1 MEKRSPVLRAQAD
14 VDVTVEQARDWFL
27 SLREH
32 PERYKFD
39 THEGFQ
45 FVDGDFGE
53 VGARFKTREQFLF
66 FKLELLFELTE
77 VEESAFWFRLIAPVS
92 MGIWGRFDIIGG
104 EEKGI
109 RLSLDIGSDT
119 KAGRLM
125 LCCYPVAVL
134 IHRQIYGEISHI
146 KWSMERTFRT

>member
-1 MEKRSPVLRAQAD
+1 MRRPILSAQAD

-32 PERYKFD
+32 PERYQFD

-53 VGARFKTREQFLF
+53 IGAWFKTREQFLF

-77 VEESAFWFRLIAPVS
+77 VQESAFWFRLIRPVS
-92 MGIWGRFDIIGG
+92 MGIWGRFDIAGGG
-104 EEKGI
+104 ENGT

-119 KAGRLM
+119 RAGQLM
-125 LCCYPVAVL
+125 LRCYPMAVL
-134 IHRQIYGEISHI
+134 VHRQIHREVGHI
-146 KWSMERTFRT
+146 RRSMERTFHG